1 MKQQKCPTRV
11 RNGRSIKGPTTH
23 PNATIFTT
31 RVAGIPCQCK
41 VDMQTV
47 PAITDAQNFQFEL
60 LDRKG
65 YKAPWL
71 ERKLDPVITEELYD
85 DYLTYLES
93 A

>member
-1 MKQQKCPTRV
+1 M
-11 RNGRSIKGPTTH
+11 
-23 PNATIFTT
+23 IFTT

-41 VDMQTV
+41 VDMETV
-47 PAITDAQNFQFEL
+47 PDITDWENFQFEL

-71 ERKLDPVITEELYD
+71 ERKLDPIIVEELYD
-85 DYLTYLES
+85 EYLDYIQS